1 MSKTKYWWIFINIGY
16 LFIILESYPSL
27 NFDFPHLS
35 FVFLFLIGL
44 FGEMLK
50 KRSFCLSLSFSL
62 PLSVCLSI
70 CLSLSLHTAPLWKR
84 INFYQS
90 SISMKVQ
97 NINNSFTSIIH
108 EHIYVQFKKNY
119 KRWTHQ
125 QAFHILYTLTI
136 TIYSTNLLFLLG
148 LTVHWKP

>member
-1 MSKTKYWWIFINIGY
+1 MNFHKYWVFIYYPRVLSQSKLRLSTPFFCFSIFNW
-16 LFIILESYPSL
+16 
-27 NFDFPHLS
+27 S
-35 FVFLFLIGL
+35 FRWNA
-44 FGEMLK
+44 E

-136 TIYSTNLLFLLG
+136 TIYSTNVIFLLG